1 MKNTKDILIGLPVP
15 LEYGFGK
22 PNVNIGELQNN
33 GWEVELSWNDK
44 VGEFQYGIQANLSN
58 NKNEVKDL
66 GGTSP
71 WKDGYTAEG
80 LAMNSYYGYE
90 ALGLFQTEEE
100 VANSPVYSR
109 RYAKPGDVKYKDQ
122 NNDGVID
129 ADDRVVLGDRDPHY
143 LFGVTLNGAWKGF
156 DFSVFFKV

>member
-1 MKNTKDILIGLPVP
+1 MIGLPVP

-44 VGEFQYGIQANLSN
+44 IGEFRYGIQANLSN

-71 WKDGYTAEG
+71 E
-80 LAMNSYYGYE
+80 
-90 ALGLFQTEEE
+90 
-100 VANSPVYSR
+100 R
-109 RYAKPGDVKYKDQ
+109 RLY
-122 NNDGVID
+122 
-129 ADDRVVLGDRDPHY
+129 R
-143 LFGVTLNGAWKGF
+143 
-156 DFSVFFKV
+156 